1 MPEIGKN
8 IRRRR
13 KELKMTQEELSLKMG
28 YKSKTTIH
36 KIEAGINDVVHA
48 NVIKFAEVLETTPAH
63 LMGLEYENHNAP
75 TNTDG
80 LTERQRELYDFF
92 STVPDDKVDLIL
104 RVMKSIVEDDWLSY
118 PSAQVLM

>member
-63 LMGLEYENHNAP
+63 LMGLTNEHHNNFTENNES
-75 TNTDG
+75 TDE
-80 LTERQRELYDFF
+80 LTKRQRELYEFF

-104 RVMKSIVEDDWLSY
+104 RVMKSIVEDD
-118 PSAQVLM
+118 